1 MVWLSKVVTYPL
13 SQKEGE
19 RDVTHLSIGTCLG
32 SPWNSM
38 KRNTMSTVSDSFFA
52 HPKTITEEK
61 HDIVAMNIQVFCAKS
76 LCIFCCRSTGIAK
89 RLEGKC
95 MSLVWY

>member
-52 HPKTITEEK
+52 HPKTITKEK
-61 HDIVAMNIQVFCAKS
+61 HDIVAMVQLRTYKSFVPKAFVYFVVEVQV
-76 LCIFCCRSTGIAK
+76 
-89 RLEGKC
+89 
-95 MSLVWY
+95 

>member
-61 HDIVAMNIQVFCAKS
+61 HDIVAMVQLRTYKSFVPKAFVFFVVEVQV
-76 LCIFCCRSTGIAK
+76 
-89 RLEGKC
+89 
-95 MSLVWY
+95 